1 MHCDGFKILDGNT
14 NPHLILNLE
23 SIEIKLIN
31 RDGSV

>member
-1 MHCDGFKILDGNT
+1 MHCDGFKILDGDT
-14 NPHLILNLE
+14 NPRLILNLK